1 METDMDV
8 DMDPDMDVISGGLK
22 SLSAPSTS

>member
-1 METDMDV
+1 MDMDIDV
-8 DMDPDMDVISGGLK
+8 DMDPDIDMSSGGLK